1 MPPKRER
8 GKGCGSGAGRVA
20 KPVRRNRG
28 ASKPV
33 DAAVAPADEPSGH
46 QSELPPKPVAGG
58 TITLRTKNCIS
69 PCVRFAIERLRVHPA
84 VRDPAVDV
92 VTSAV
97 KRALYNPA
105 SPLASFLLIGGPGSG
120 KKELASAALHRVREG
135 PDAQDFIEI
144 RLDGLLHGR
153 SVLTFSRAVAT
164 CLLEASGGD
173 LVTLANEQDCNRV
186 LIRRKEEL
194 SKAGKG
200 IVFVIAN
207 FERFAP
213 AGSAHSVLYKILDL
227 LQDKSLGCAF
237 VGMTSHHDAADSLEK
252 RVKSR
257 FSPHEIPITGFA
269 DDNLN
274 EMLEFLRTALVLP
287 EKEGVAYA
295 KRAYGALQ
303 DGDGR
308 ESVAL
313 KKLVKEFNSMAK
325 ELLLSEN
332 FRKSL
337 WRLLAG
343 DRGVNRLVAG
353 MQDMLLELKEGSMT
367 PSGGQF
373 CVETFEKVVGIPF
386 TSTIAVLTGLSRL
399 EITLVVALKRLETVN
414 KARSTAISFADVYE
428 EYMSVRVGG
437 SKGHSATAV
446 AGTERIADTSVA
458 IKAWGRLVESDI
470 ISLVGSGPSISRAAH
485 LKVYA
490 GDVQR
495 ALEEHPNASA
505 FLERWGKGEA
515 GITS

>member
-1 MPPKRER
+1 MPPKRGR
-8 GKGCGSGAGRVA
+8 GRGRGRGAGKVA
-20 KPVRRNRG
+20 KPARRSRG

-33 DAAVAPADEPSGH
+33 EAAIAPADEPSGH
-46 QSELPPKPVAGG
+46 QSELPPKPVASGN
-58 TITLRTKNCIS
+58 ITLRTKNCIS

-84 VRDPAVDV
+84 ISHPAVDV

-120 KKELASAALHRVREG
+120 KSLLASAALHRVREG
-135 PDAQDFIEI
+135 PDAQDFVEI

-164 CLLEASGGD
+164 CLLEASGGYP
-173 LVTLANEQDCNRV
+173 VTLADEQDCNRV
-186 LIRRKEEL
+186 LIRQREEL
-194 SKAGKG
+194 AKAGKG
-200 IVFVIAN
+200 IVFVVAN
-207 FERFAP
+207 FELFAP

-227 LQDKSLGCAF
+227 LQDNSLGCAF
-237 VGMTSHHDAADSLEK
+237 VGMTSHHDAADRLEK

-257 FSPHEIPITGFA
+257 FSPHEIPITGFT

-274 EMLEFLRTALVLP
+274 EVLGFLHAALVLP

-295 KRAYGALQ
+295 KRACEALQ
-303 DGDGR
+303 DGNGR
-308 ESVAL
+308 ESIAP
-313 KKLVKEFNSMAK
+313 KKLVKEFNSMTK
-325 ELLLSEN
+325 ELLESEN
-332 FRKSL
+332 FRKAL

-353 MQDMLLELKEGSMT
+353 MQDMLLELREGSMT
-367 PSGGQF
+367 PLGGQF
-373 CVETFEKVVGIPF
+373 CVETFEKFVGIPF
-386 TSTIAVLTGLSRL
+386 TSSIAVLTGLSRL

-414 KARSTAISFADVYE
+414 KARSTSISFADVYE
-428 EYMSVRVGG
+428 EYMSVLVGG
-437 SKGHSATAV
+437 SKGHSATAD
-446 AGTERIADTSVA
+446 AGTERIADMSVA

-470 ISLVGSGPSISRAAH
+470 ISLAGSGPSISRAAY
-485 LKVYA
+485 LKVHA

-495 ALEEHPNASA
+495 ALKEHPNASA